1 MGQIKENK
9 RAILITGTIVP
20 NSNFVAHTNTEQRRQ
35 EYMAGFLFYS
45 LQFPDDDIY
54 FLENSSYNFNADE
67 KFLSLLKETKI
78 TLMKFP
84 VSDKFS
90 EGKGYQ
96 EFEMI
101 DGFVEKYFEQYKS
114 LIKITGRYKVL
125 NIKEISTSLTSD
137 MLADSHKKHRVTQT
151 NVFCVTSDFYK
162 HHIKSLYLQVNDAGG
177 RFIEHVVYEK
187 LITENVLN
195 KVNLFSENPV
205 ITGFSGSY
213 GGTLSRNKYK
223 MMLRNMERKVL
234 RIFDIHQFLIE
245 Y

>member
-20 NSNFVAHTNTEQRRQ
+20 NSNFVAHTNAGQRRL
-35 EYMAGFLFYS
+35 EYMDGLLFYAS
-45 LQFPDDDIY
+45 QFSDDDIF

-67 KFLSLLKETKI
+67 KFLSFLRENKI

-114 LIKITGRYKVL
+114 FIKITGRYKVL
-125 NIKEISTSLTSD
+125 NIKEISASLISD

-151 NVFCVTSDFYK
+151 NLFCVTSDFYQQ
-162 HHIKSLYLQVNDAGG
+162 HIKNLYLQVNDAGG

-195 KVNLFSENPV
+195 KVNLFSKNPV

-213 GGTLSRNKYK
+213 GGTLNRNKYK
-223 MMLRNMERKVL
+223 MMLRNIERKIL
-234 RIFDIHQFLIE
+234 KAFGIHQFLIE